1 MEYPTSANAVLKEV
15 TDQLKRLP
23 PLVTGQ
29 EVSFV
34 VVQEILSWL
43 MDGSMD
49 RWIAGRSFEGTAV
62 SFQVFPLGY

>member
-34 VVQEILSWL
+34 AVQEILALAWHGL
-43 MDGSMD
+43 ADGWIDGSMD
-49 RWIAGRSFEGTAV
+49 RRSLV
-62 SFQVFPLGY
+62 